1 MRIACWD
8 QQQTWWYSNAVSVII
23 LYFHHRWF
31 SERRYS
37 LNTAKKNRE
46 AVFSHT
52 FLKNII
58 IHVILWEAWER
69 WFALFAFR
77 VKVASDDIS
86 FVLRFA
92 TGWNGLLK
100 KGKKKV
106 RVRCVLH
113 NEYKLT
119 DDSSGMSLSGKT
131 DWRDLAYITQTEVW
145 YCIKRQFDWIL

>member
-1 MRIACWD
+1 MHFFKYFVKKKKEIWMRIACWD

-100 KGKKKV
+100 KGKK
-106 RVRCVLH
+106 RCVWDVCCTM
-113 NEYKLT
+113 NT
-119 DDSSGMSLSGKT
+119 SSQMIVVG
-131 DWRDLAYITQTEVW
+131 WV
-145 YCIKRQFDWIL
+145 